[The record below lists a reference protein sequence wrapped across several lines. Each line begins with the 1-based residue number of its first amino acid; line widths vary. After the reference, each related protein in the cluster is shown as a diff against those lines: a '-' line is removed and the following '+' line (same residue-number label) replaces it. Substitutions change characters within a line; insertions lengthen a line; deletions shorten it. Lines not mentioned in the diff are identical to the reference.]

1 MKPTH
6 IWFAPLLAATLAL
19 ALVACHEDTEQ
30 PVDADA
36 APITDAGADGDA
48 LPDRAPAPPD
58 VFVDAAVDPP
68 GCVGDGD
75 CGERAYCG
83 PEGACVPAVAERVF
97 DWPTDGLTRAA
108 AAGFELAPP
117 YLEPW
122 EDRAGPDCPHNR
134 PGLFDGRLDD
144 PAPEDP
150 CQDRFTD
157 ADDDGRFDAV
167 WLGGLGVD
175 RPATGLEQRRPPA
188 GRVLLLTRDAA
199 VHLLVTLDV
208 HALDQS
214 RHDALVDRL
223 VRRLGLPD
231 SNIAIHATGTRTGP
245 DAVGLCGPSLAI
257 AADPAGRALAAAG
270 WLGVIGDLP
279 YRSGVD
285 PAWWDALAPAIA
297 AAARHAAADLRPVA
311 VRAAAATLPLPR
323 ALTAAGPLVV
333 PDADADGVENDA
345 DDLAAWRTEPGLI
358 ARDERLPATVDPT
371 LRIVALDAI
380 DTGAPRVVIAGWSA
394 APAAAAATNRL
405 DADHPGAAR
414 AALEAAYPGSVAV
427 WLTAAAADTFRAGGH
442 VPALA
447 ADGAMIDA
455 DGAPVE
461 DPAAAAPAADPADAL
476 GRLIAARLVDALAD
490 AELRPAALTIERRYA
505 WVPLE
510 SPRLAA
516 AAHLGLLP
524 HLRDR
529 LRGRVQSAAWVDP
542 QMVPACGGLGCL
554 RYRLDRIELAPGV
567 TLLTVPGALD
577 RAYVDGRPAA
587 RLTIGDGRNLTDL
600 DFDGVPD
607 ADDEQ
612 LRFDAQSGGALVTVA
627 LPGPANPQR
636 FPALDGLGRTGAW
649 IIGRTGGGL
658 GSLRTPV
665 EQPPVFEGQLAP
677 LDALA
682 AVDLALCGLYPCASD
697 LTLAALAERLRAAQ
711 PARLADLPGSRE
723 LRLVAAAPPAPDP
736 QPWQITTPDGALRA
750 RGDSMQLGPR
760 DRAYAADGELVAA
773 GVEPGDLLELP
784 ALDLAVEI
792 AEVVPVIVRRHPNAG
807 DAWRSSAPGGGDIV
821 YNTACELLYA
831 GSCPDRR
838 PVQDDPNSALPRTP

>member
-6 IWFAPLLAATLAL
+6 LWFAPLLATAL
-19 ALVACHEDTEQ
+19 AACHEDTEQ
-30 PVDADA
+30 PFAADA
-36 APITDAGADGDA
+36 APITDAGADGGA
-48 LPDRAPAPPD
+48 LPDRAPPPPD
-58 VFVDAAVDPP
+58 VLVDAAVAPP
-68 GCVGDGD
+68 ACASDD
-75 CGERAYCG
+75 ACGERAYCG
-83 PEGACVPAVAERVF
+83 PEGTCLAALAEPAFA
-97 DWPTDGLTRAA
+97 WPRDGLTRAA
-108 AAGFELAPP
+108 AAGFDLAPP

-122 EDRAGPDCPHNR
+122 EDRAGPDCPDNR
-134 PGLFDGRLDD
+134 PGLFDGRLDEPT
-144 PAPEDP
+144 PADP

-167 WLGGLGVD
+167 WLGGAGLD

-199 VHLLVTLDV
+199 LQLLVTLDV

-223 VRRLGLPD
+223 VRRLGLPA
-231 SNIAIHATGTRTGP
+231 SAIAIHATGARTGP
-245 DAVGLCGPSLAI
+245 DAVGLCGPSLAV
-257 AADPAGRALAAAG
+257 AADPEARALAAEG
-270 WLGVIGDLP
+270 WLGLIADLP
-279 YRSGVD
+279 HRSGVD

-297 AAARHAAADLRPVA
+297 AAARHAAADLHPVA
-311 VRAAAATLPLPR
+311 VRAATATLPLPR
-323 ALTAAGPLVV
+323 ALTAAGPLTV

-345 DDLAAWRTEPGLI
+345 DDLAAWRTEPGVL
-358 ARDERLPATVDPT
+358 ARDERLPATVDPS
-371 LRIVALDAI
+371 LRIIALGAI
-380 DTGAPRVVIAGWSA
+380 DTGAPRVVLAGWSA

-414 AALEAAYPGSVAV
+414 AALELAYPGSVAV

-442 VPALA
+442 IPALD
-447 ADGAMIDA
+447 ADGALIDA
-455 DGAPVE
+455 DGLPVD
-461 DPAAAAPAADPADAL
+461 DPAAAAPAEDPADAL
-476 GRLIAARLVDALAD
+476 GRLIADRLVAALED
-490 AELRPAALTIERRYA
+490 AELRPAALAIERRYA

-510 SPRLAA
+510 NPRVAA

-529 LRGRVQSAAWVDP
+529 LRGRVQTAAWVDP

-554 RYRLDRIELAPGV
+554 RHRLDRIELAQGV

-587 RLTIGDGRNLTDL
+587 RLALGDGRNLADL
-600 DFDGVPD
+600 DFDGLQD

-612 LRFDAQSGGALVTVA
+612 LRFDAQSDGALVTVT
-627 LPGPANPQR
+627 LHGPATPQR
-636 FPALDGLGRTGAW
+636 FPAIDGLARTGAW

-682 AVDLALCGLYPCASD
+682 AAAPDRPLCGVYPCTGD
-697 LTLAALAERLRAAQ
+697 LTLAALVDRLRAAQ
-711 PARLADLPGSRE
+711 PARLADLPGTRE
-723 LRLVAAAPPAPDP
+723 LRLTEPAPASQDP
-736 QPWQITTPDGALRA
+736 QPWIITAPDGALRA
-750 RGDSMQLGPR
+750 RGEALHLGPR
-760 DRAYAADGELVAA
+760 DRAFTADGNLVTAA
-773 GVEPGDLLELP
+773 VQPGDRLELP
-784 ALDLAVEI
+784 TLDLTLEI
-792 AEVVPVIVRRHPNAG
+792 AGIVPLVLRRHPNAG

-838 PVQDDPNSALPRTP
+838 PIQDDPNSALPRTP